1 MSLSDPIADMLTRI
15 RNAVRNRSD
24 EVNIKASN
32 ICQGVASVL
41 QQEGYIRG
49 FDRIEDDT
57 KQGILRVA
65 LKYSDDGE
73 PLIKEIKRVSSPGKR
88 VYSGV
93 GELPVVLSGMGIAV
107 VSTSKGVVSD
117 RVCRKE
123 RIGGEILC
131 TVC

>member
-24 EVNIKASN
+24 EVTIKASG
-32 ICQGVASVL
+32 ICQGVATVL

-49 FDRIEDDT
+49 FDRIEDE
-57 KQGILRVA
+57 KQGLLRVA

-73 PLIKEIKRVSSPGKR
+73 PLIKEIKRVSTPGKR

-93 GELPVVLSGMGIAV
+93 EELPVVLAGMGIAV
-107 VSTSKGVVSD
+107 ISTSKGVLSD
-117 RVCRKE
+117 RVCRTQ
-123 RIGGEILC
+123 RIGGEVLC